1 MSQLIRL
8 PDLETQMY
16 FDLLADEARA
26 DDADL
31 PDTGVG
37 YEIEKALS
45 SIFIR
50 TQGYG
55 TRSSTM
61 VTFDRFGTGKL
72 NERVF
77 I

>member
-1 MSQLIRL
+1 
-8 PDLETQMY
+8 MY
-16 FDLLADEARA
+16 FDLLADEAVA

-50 TQGYG
+50 TPGYG
-55 TRSSTM
+55 TRSSTI
-61 VTFDRFGTGKL
+61 VTIDRSGKAEL
-72 NERVF
+72 KERVF
-77 I
+77 V